1 MLESPFKKKTF
12 GSCESL
18 ENSRENKDKGT
29 ENIVNSFLEFWN
41 LRSGQISSN
50 QMLTRD
56 DYLITFGFS
65 WTPKTENLQRRL
77 KGSGFPGHAFLLRF
91 LS

>member
-1 MLESPFKKKTF
+1 MLESPFKKKKTF

-56 DYLITFGFS
+56 EYLITFGF
-65 WTPKTENLQRRL
+65 
-77 KGSGFPGHAFLLRF
+77 
-91 LS
+91 